1 MNKSL
6 LRDIPKVDDL
16 LRSPTLAHL
25 FADAPRVSVTEA
37 LREELDNIRKNI
49 LDGALDALPCTE
61 DILSSAAERAR
72 LKSRPSLRGV
82 INGTGVVLHTNL
94 GRACLAREAVDAVI
108 NAATGY
114 STLEYDVANGCRGSL
129 RQARPRFVCSTTPVA
144 LITPRSDG
152 SAASSARARMP
163 AQSAGASGRAVLSP
177 RSTASRSAE
186 SSARTASR
194 SVLAGRSNAESS
206 GLRSN
211 SSTFGIARSK
221 FVSPMLPPP
230 LFRSRETPRTE

>member
-82 INGTGVVLHTNL
+82 IT
-94 GRACLAREAVDAVI
+94 
-108 NAATGY
+108 
-114 STLEYDVANGCRGSL
+114 
-129 RQARPRFVCSTTPVA
+129 
-144 LITPRSDG
+144 
-152 SAASSARARMP
+152 ARALCCIP
-163 AQSAGASGRAVLSP
+163 I
-177 RSTASRSAE
+177 
-186 SSARTASR
+186 
-194 SVLAGRSNAESS
+194 LAAHA
-206 GLRSN
+206 LR
-211 SSTFGIARSK
+211 RK
-221 FVSPMLPPP
+221 PWM
-230 LFRSRETPRTE
+230 R

>member
-25 FADAPRVSVTEA
+25 FADAPRVSITEA

-61 DILSSAAERAR
+61 DILASAAERAR

-114 STLEYDVANGCRGSL
+114 STLEYDVASGSRGERYSHVERL
-129 RQARPRFVCSTTPVA
+129 
-144 LITPRSDG
+144 
-152 SAASSARARMP
+152 
-163 AQSAGASGRAVLSP
+163 LS
-177 RSTASRSAE
+177 RLTGAE
-186 SSARTASR
+186 SAM
-194 SVLAGRSNAESS
+194 VVNNNAAAADQ
-206 GLRSN
+206 R
-211 SSTFGIARSK
+211 
-221 FVSPMLPPP
+221 
-230 LFRSRETPRTE
+230 

>member
-82 INGTGVVLHTNL
+82 INGKL
-94 GRACLAREAVDAVI
+94 CL
-108 NAATGY
+108 
-114 STLEYDVANGCRGSL
+114 C
-129 RQARPRFVCSTTPVA
+129 
-144 LITPRSDG
+144 
-152 SAASSARARMP
+152 ASSP
-163 AQSAGASGRAVLSP
+163 IS
-177 RSTASRSAE
+177 SRV
-186 SSARTASR
+186 TV
-194 SVLAGRSNAESS
+194 SVKPTMR
-206 GLRSN
+206 
-211 SSTFGIARSK
+211 
-221 FVSPMLPPP
+221 
-230 LFRSRETPRTE
+230 